1 MLLFVQERKAGG
13 GNRLENNQRTRKD
26 GPGSWTT
33 AAYQHLHHEIVNGTL
48 APGQKL
54 VIHKLCERYGIG
66 LCPMREAL
74 NRLAG
79 ERLVAHSD
87 QRGFMV
93 APLSERDLED
103 ILSARWCLNEIG
115 LRRSIESGDNAWEE
129 RVVIACH
136 RLSRT
141 PRYSEDN
148 KVERNPAWEE
158 THRLFHASLVSAC
171 GSAWLE
177 EFCEQLF
184 HAFGRYRHLS
194 RVAAFT
200 APLHR
205 DDSEHSAI
213 MDAAVSR
220 KIEDAVRLLKEH
232 FDKTGQLVR
241 KQLEEMISFAKGTAS
256 NSARVARDADLAG
269 KELS

>member
-1 MLLFVQERKAGG
+1 MG
-13 GNRLENNQRTRKD
+13 NNQRTRKD
-26 GPGSWTT
+26 GPGSWTAT
-33 AAYQHLHHEIVNGTL
+33 AYQHLHHEIINGTL

-54 VIHKLCERYGIG
+54 VIHKLCKRYGIG
-66 LCPMREAL
+66 LSPMREAL

-79 ERLVAHSD
+79 ERFVLHSE

-93 APLSERDLED
+93 APLSERDLKD

-141 PRYSEDN
+141 PQHCDAN

-158 THRLFHASLVSAC
+158 AHRLFHASLVSAC

-200 APLHR
+200 VPLHR
-205 DDSEHSAI
+205 DDAEHAAI
-213 MDAAVSR
+213 MDAAISR

-232 FDKTGQLVR
+232 FDKTGRLVS
-241 KQLEEMISFAKGTAS
+241 KQLEEMISSAKGTAS
-256 NSARVARDADLAG
+256 NRAGVVRDAGLAR
-269 KELS
+269 KEVS